1 MYKEINKEEWKSG
14 MSSGSYSGKQEHVRN
29 LDLPKLEVVENK
41 FQDIEFTSK
50 LITKE
55 MNSVCPKTGLPDFGT
70 IELSYIPNKVVI
82 EEKSFKM
89 YLTAYRNI
97 GIFKEFATANIFKD
111 FIEACKPKWGKIHV
125 HWLERGGISSD
136 IYIMFDG
143 KKMFGIKNEENNN
156 IK

>member
-1 MYKEINKEEWKSG
+1 MNDNEWKEG
-14 MSSGSYSGKQEHVRN
+14 MLSGSYSGKQEHVRK

-41 FQDIEFTSK
+41 FQDVEFTSK

-55 MNSVCPKTGLPDFGT
+55 MNSVCPKSGLPDFGT
-70 IELSYIPNKVVI
+70 IELSYIPDKVVV

-111 FIEACKPKWGKIHV
+111 FVEACKPKWAKIHAFF
-125 HWLERGGISSD
+125 EPRGGLPSIID
-136 IYIMFDG
+136 IEYDG
-143 KKMFGIKNEENNN
+143 KN
-156 IK
+156 IIGVK